1 MFGLTPFRRR
11 KGDIIVKKPSEVLSD
26 VEQLFDNFVGSP
38 LLSSLYEK
46 QYMRAD
52 IKEDEK
58 EYIVEVELPG
68 VKKEEIDVSID
79 NDVLTISVNRNE
91 QVEEKTEQYI
101 RQERRVGSF
110 SRSFYIDNVDID
122 NVSAKFENGILT
134 VLLPKKEPSSPT
146 GKKIDIL

>member
-134 VLLPKKEPSSPT
+134 VVLPKKEPSSPT